1 MSIILFATIVFLAGM
16 IAGFGVMLIIK
27 GLAARPSK
35 WDRNLARA
43 RKRAR
48 RNKAMPR
55 QRGVTRI

>member
-1 MSIILFATIVFLAGM
+1 MSIILFATVVFVSGM

-35 WDRNLARA
+35 WDRNLARV

-48 RNKAMPR
+48 RKREMPR